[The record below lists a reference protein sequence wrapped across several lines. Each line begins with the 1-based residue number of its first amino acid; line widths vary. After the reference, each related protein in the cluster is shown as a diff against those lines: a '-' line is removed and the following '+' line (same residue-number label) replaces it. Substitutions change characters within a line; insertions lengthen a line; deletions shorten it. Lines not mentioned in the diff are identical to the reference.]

1 MLPPT
6 GNRRASS
13 VEPTLS
19 VCNRDAGD
27 SRYRDGAG
35 EKAAR
40 AAARA
45 RKKGGAGSWPIK
57 LRRAEEEAE
66 RLDAENSRLHSSG
79 PALAPETTCPE
90 DRAARRSL

>member
-6 GNRRASS
+6 GNRRAFS

-45 RKKGGAGSWPIK
+45 RKKGGAESWPINYAGQKKK
-57 LRRAEEEAE
+57 LR
-66 RLDAENSRLHSSG
+66 G
-79 PALAPETTCPE
+79 WT
-90 DRAARRSL
+90 RRTADCIPVDQH